1 MNQQK
6 FGVFL
11 RQLRREKGLTQ
22 EQLAEQL
29 CVSNRSV
36 SRWETGRNLPDF
48 ALLPQLA
55 QLLGVGMEELLNGE
69 RKETVQTMERKTE
82 DTLRTAAEY
91 AGRDKQD
98 YSRRLRLLFA
108 AGAAAVFALMITEV
122 LELPRTPL
130 LSLGR
135 GFLSGAAFG
144 VLLLG
149 VLSTT
154 PAMARLRR
162 AKLGLLRRLRPRRDS
177 GKSEN

>member
-1 MNQQK
+1 MDQQK

-69 RKETVQTMERKTE
+69 RKEPVQTMECQTE

-162 AKLGLLRRLRPRRDS
+162 AKLGLFRRLRLGGNAGDP
-177 GKSEN
+177 ET

>member
-1 MNQQK
+1 MDQQK

-11 RQLRREKGLTQ
+11 RQLRREKGMTQ
-22 EQLAEQL
+22 EQLAERL
-29 CVSNRSV
+29 CVSNRSI

-69 RKETVQTMERKTE
+69 RKAPVPTMECKTE

-91 AGRDKQD
+91 AGRDRQD
-98 YSRRLRLLFA
+98 FSRRLRLLFA
-108 AGAAAVFALMITEV
+108 AGAGAVFALMVMEV
-122 LELPRTPL
+122 LELPRTPF
-130 LSLGR
+130 LSLTR

-154 PAMARLRR
+154 PAMARLQR
-162 AKLGLLRRLRPRRDS
+162 AKLGLLCRLRPRRDS